1 MIEKISNIIEY
12 FMILI
17 IFCLFYLIQPVKTN
31 RIIYIPKGSLNYT
44 IKKLQNSGIDILNF
58 DKYILFFIGKP
69 QSGWIDLKKTKMTKF
84 DFLYRISHSK
94 AALKKIT
101 IIPGETD
108 YFIYKQIAKKM
119 NFSNYFKCNNIPQGF
134 IYPNTYYL
142 PYGFNEK
149 EVCDYLYKISLKK
162 HKKLAK
168 RIFGYWNFQKYYKFL
183 IIASVIQKEAGNVK
197 EMKLI
202 SSVIYNRLKK
212 HMKLQMDGTLNYG
225 KYSHQKIT
233 HKRIKNDNTKYN
245 TYKHYGLPPK
255 PISVASQSA
264 IIAAIFPANTNYLY
278 FVRVNGKH
286 RFTSKYKDHLKNIK
300 K

>member
-1 MIEKISNIIEY
+1 MIKKTISVIEY

-17 IFCLFYLIQPVKTN
+17 IFCLFYLIQPIKTN
-31 RIIYIPKGSLNYT
+31 RIIYVPKGSLNYT
-44 IKKLQNSGIDILNF
+44 IKKLQKSGIDILNI
-58 DKYILFFIGKP
+58 DKYILFLIGKP

-84 DFLYRISHSK
+84 DFLYRLTKSK

-119 NFSNYFKCNNIPQGF
+119 GINDLECKNIPEGF
-134 IYPNTYYL
+134 LYPDTYYL
-142 PYGFNEK
+142 PYGFTQK
-149 EVCDYLYKISLKK
+149 EICNYLYKISLDK
-162 HKKLAK
+162 HKKLSK
-168 RIFGYWNFQKYYKFL
+168 RIFGYWNFQKYYHFL
-183 IIASVIQKEAGNVK
+183 IIASVIQKEAGDKK
-197 EMKLI
+197 EMKLV

-212 HMKLQMDGTLNYG
+212 HMKLQMDGSLNYG
-225 KYSHQKIT
+225 KYSHQKVT
-233 HKRIKNDNTKYN
+233 HNKIKNDYTRFN
-245 TYKHYGLPPK
+245 TYKYYGLPLK
-255 PISVASQSA
+255 PVCVVSQSA

-286 RFTSKYKDHLKNIK
+286 RFTSKYTDHLKNIK